1 MPDRLSALLRKGVFA
16 IPVAT
21 AALVLAPIANAA
33 TARFAPTTLAG
44 LDNAIN
50 TANNTNPAGTQNI
63 ITLGAQSFT
72 LDTPIVVKSGIWL
85 EITGMPGQQ
94 TNFGGGP
101 SQAPALNGQGLFNTS
116 PNSPDITVQ
125 SGGFFLMKATELNT
139 GGSPT
144 APAVL
149 VNGTSEIDNSA
160 IEGGNGNALQVSG
173 GSVTAV
179 NSTMSDGALGGVVNS
194 GGTLN
199 LISDTIY
206 NNASFG
212 LTGSTSTETNRVI
225 NTYIVN
231 NNNPSGTSPT
241 NCQAITTGTGGNTTY
256 TTSLADDFVASCG
269 SGGLTYDTS
278 GGGAGLSNA
287 ANDTNFTGDYGG
299 PTESTQLLAGN
310 PAIGAGT
317 CADIPNGDQRFWLRS
332 TSPCD
337 IGSYQTTPTGP
348 DTSSAGP
355 KCVANRPI
363 PASGGTA
370 ASQTVNVTDQNAIGM
385 GPDAIADLDSHLLAS
400 PTTPNGMITYPVAPV
415 GAPFMAVHGGSTPFQ
430 TLPST
435 NTFPVTDMKPSAAE
449 PANDTQWSFSAT
461 NWLGIMTACS

>member
-33 TARFAPTTLAG
+33 TARFAPTTLAQ
-44 LDNAIN
+44 LDSAIN

-72 LDTPIVVKSGIWL
+72 LDTPIVVKTGIWL

-94 TNFGGGP
+94 TNVGGGP
-101 SQAPALNGQGLFNTS
+101 TQAPALNGQGLFTS
-116 PNSPDITVQ
+116 APNSPDITVQ
-125 SGGFFLMKATELNT
+125 SGGFFLMKAIELNT
-139 GGSPT
+139 GGSPS

-149 VNGTSEIDNSA
+149 VNGTAEIDNSA
-160 IEGGNGNALQVSG
+160 IDGGNGTALQNG
-173 GSVTAV
+173 GGTTTAV
-179 NSTMSDGALGGVVNS
+179 NSDLSDGVLGGAQNT

-199 LISDTIY
+199 LISDTIF
-206 NNASFG
+206 NNAGSG
-212 LTGSTSTETNRVI
+212 LIGSTSTETNRVI

-231 NNNPSGTSPT
+231 NNNPTGTSTT
-241 NCQAITTGTGGNTTY
+241 NCQNITSTNTTF
-256 TTSLADDFVASCG
+256 TTSLSDDFVASCG
-269 SGGLTYDTS
+269 TASTGHLIYDTS
-278 GGGAGLSNA
+278 GGGTMASNSA
-287 ANDTNFTGDYGG
+287 STTNLTGDYGG

-317 CADIPNGDQRFWLRS
+317 CPTGWPNGDQRFYLR
-332 TSPCD
+332 TSCD
-337 IGSYQTTPTGP
+337 IGSYQTTGTQ
-348 DTSSAGP
+348 DMSAAGP

-370 ASQTVNVTDQNAIGM
+370 ASQTVNVTDQNTIGM
-385 GPDAIADLDSHLLAS
+385 GPDALSDLNSVLFGT
-400 PTTPNGMITYPVAPV
+400 TTPNGMITFPVLA
-415 GAPFMAVHGGSTPFQ
+415 GTPFMAVHGGSTPFQ

-435 NTFPVTDMKPSAAE
+435 NAYPVTDTKPSAAE
-449 PANDTQWSFSAT
+449 PANDTQWSFTAT